1 MYPHSF
7 EAAVRQVAVEL
18 PRAEVLT
25 LGFPVRLVRIL
36 ENSFMHKGLKMGRA
50 HENSSLRSAIW
61 S

>member
-1 MYPHSF
+1 
-7 EAAVRQVAVEL
+7 VRQVAVEL